1 MSPLRDG
8 DDRVTVAEPH
18 RHTRAADAPH
28 TLPGAPLP
36 NRRVLPSRHVL
47 PDGRALPG
55 VFRGR
60 APSAICDV
68 GDRARRIARPMAAY
82 GSDGSTP

>member
-28 TLPGAPLP
+28 ILPEATLPNG
-36 NRRVLPSRHVL
+36 RV
-47 PDGRALPG
+47 LPG

-68 GDRARRIARPMAAY
+68 GDRARRTARPMAAY